1 MSHHY
6 HFHGVEA
13 EERPKEVASSVL
25 ARWLLDQLSP
35 MMLAISLLL
44 AITFATLALNMAG
57 PYISKLIVDEGITK
71 KNMEQLL
78 HHSLALA
85 AVAIG
90 GFALGVLRNY
100 LTGLVNQRFLYEM
113 RRSVFNHLEEMDV
126 SYVGG
131 ERTGKMI
138 SLVTNDI
145 EAIGDV
151 ATSGTMEVL
160 IGALTVIGTI
170 YLMVGFHL
178 MLSLA
183 TFSIVPLMVIVS
195 RYFAKKTREAY
206 RLTREKISE
215 LTSNVEQGVSGSKV
229 SQSFVERRE
238 VDSMTFRK
246 VSGEMMRVNIRA
258 RLIFSLVDPSLNA
271 IRASSLAI
279 LIVYGGSLVAS
290 GEMSVGTLIA
300 FYGYTEMFF
309 RPIITLTTFYSTVQA
324 ALAAAERVY
333 LFLGT
338 KPTVVELEGSRDIEI
353 ERGEIMFKDVSF
365 GYGGNEVFEGL
376 NLVVKPSEV
385 VAIVGP
391 TGAGKTT
398 ITNLIMRLYDPQSG
412 KVLIDGRDVKEFKY
426 RSLRGQISLVPQE
439 PILFNDT
446 VLNNIRM
453 GKRNSSDE
461 QVKNII
467 SELGMDDL
475 IKSLPEGFY
484 TIVSPG
490 GSNLSV
496 GQRQMISFARAMLK
510 DPKILILDEATS
522 SLDPYTE
529 SMLQKAMVRTM
540 RGRTC
545 ILIAHRLSTVKLAQ
559 RIIVLSNG
567 KILEEGRHE
576 ELILKGG
583 AYSKLYEL
591 QFGAAP
597 IKEMEQAL
605 VTKI

>member
-1 MSHHY
+1 
-6 HFHGVEA
+6 
-13 EERPKEVASSVL
+13 
-25 ARWLLDQLSP
+25 
-35 MMLAISLLL
+35 
-44 AITFATLALNMAG
+44 
-57 PYISKLIVDEGITK
+57 
-71 KNMEQLL
+71 
-78 HHSLALA
+78 
-85 AVAIG
+85 
-90 GFALGVLRNY
+90 
-100 LTGLVNQRFLYEM
+100 
-113 RRSVFNHLEEMDV
+113 
-126 SYVGG
+126 
-131 ERTGKMI
+131 
-138 SLVTNDI
+138 
-145 EAIGDV
+145 
-151 ATSGTMEVL
+151 
-160 IGALTVIGTI
+160 
-170 YLMVGFHL
+170 
-178 MLSLA
+178 
-183 TFSIVPLMVIVS
+183 
-195 RYFAKKTREAY
+195 
-206 RLTREKISE
+206 
-215 LTSNVEQGVSGSKV
+215 
-229 SQSFVERRE
+229 
-238 VDSMTFRK
+238 
-246 VSGEMMRVNIRA
+246 
-258 RLIFSLVDPSLNA
+258 
-271 IRASSLAI
+271 
-279 LIVYGGSLVAS
+279 
-290 GEMSVGTLIA
+290 
-300 FYGYTEMFF
+300 
-309 RPIITLTTFYSTVQA
+309 
-324 ALAAAERVY
+324 
-333 LFLGT
+333 
-338 KPTVVELEGSRDIEI
+338 
-353 ERGEIMFKDVSF
+353 
-365 GYGGNEVFEGL
+365 
-376 NLVVKPSEV
+376 LVVKPSEV

>member
-1 MSHHY
+1 
-6 HFHGVEA
+6 
-13 EERPKEVASSVL
+13 
-25 ARWLLDQLSP
+25 
-35 MMLAISLLL
+35 
-44 AITFATLALNMAG
+44 
-57 PYISKLIVDEGITK
+57 
-71 KNMEQLL
+71 L

-113 RRSVFNHLEEMDV
+113 RRRVFNHLEEMDV